1 MPPRGY
7 RDENKRLSKSI
18 DDDTRWLARFGNED
32 QRQNYRRELAKRTE
46 AKARQKAANG
56 REFHLRYLV
65 EIAVS
70 MDRHGLS
77 AHAAAEKIADEMG
90 GSARVRHAN
99 HKTLYRKFQ
108 EAPALY
114 RRLALSSE
122 DPADAADR
130 EICESTGTMP
140 RAEWEALC
148 TARALQW
155 VREAPQQDRQDRL
168 ARIIEGVVEI
178 RQQVQEE
185 ARKAHRSKGA
195 PRK

>member
-18 DDDTRWLARFGNED
+18 DDLERELSRLGNED
-32 QRQNYRRELAKRTE
+32 ERQYYKRQLTKRAE
-46 AKARQKAANG
+46 AKARRKAANG

-130 EICESTGTMP
+130 EICESTGTTP
-140 RAEWEALC
+140 RAEWKALYS
-148 TARALQW
+148 ARLLQC
-155 VREAPQQDRQDRL
+155 VREAPQQHRQDRL